1 MQLRG
6 THTLERHCYTV
17 ERNCH
22 PGLDPGSSQK
32 NSRQLFFYSWAPHR
46 VRGDRDVIY
55 FLLVNFDPELF
66 SKRDS
71 LEVCGVSAWVDKNV
85 EFIMRFAC
93 TH

>member
-1 MQLRG
+1 MR
-6 THTLERHCYTV
+6 V
-17 ERNCH
+17 VI
-22 PGLDPGSSQK
+22 PGLTRDPVK
-32 NSRQLFFYSWAPHR
+32 RIHANYFIYSWAPHR

-55 FLLVNFDPELF
+55 FLLVNFDPELL

-71 LEVCGVSAWVDKNV
+71 LEVCAVSAWVDKNV